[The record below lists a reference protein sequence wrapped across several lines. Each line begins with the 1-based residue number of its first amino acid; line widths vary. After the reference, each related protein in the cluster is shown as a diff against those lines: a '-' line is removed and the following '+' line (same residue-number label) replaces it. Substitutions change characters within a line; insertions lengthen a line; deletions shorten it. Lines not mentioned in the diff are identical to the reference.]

1 MRTVAW
7 SARASWLTLAA
18 ATILLAGC
26 SAGSVGGSVETLAKL
41 DGWRDGP
48 GYEGPF
54 AVLEIAYDDDTAA
67 MLWEDN
73 VGAGQAAHDGLAE
86 VDLSRQIVALYSSGE
101 SGSCPESVHD
111 IELDDGTVDIMLTVD
126 TGGGDACSGDY
137 NPYRVVI
144 AIDRADVP
152 TRDELAGTEGTVDGN
167 PALEVV
173 VGEYPVT

>member
-1 MRTVAW
+1 MKPVG
-7 SARASWLTLAA
+7 RATLLGVVL
-18 ATILLAGC
+18 LLAGC
-26 SAGSVGGSVETLAKL
+26 SAGQLAGSVETLAKL

-54 AVLEIAYDDDTAA
+54 AVLEIAYDDGTAA

-73 VGAGQAAHDGLAE
+73 VGAGQAARDGLGE
-86 VDLSRQIVALYSSGE
+86 VDLSRQVVALYSSGG

-111 IELDDGTVDIMLTVD
+111 VDFDEVSVDITLAVD
-126 TGGGDACSGDY
+126 MGGGNGCTDDY

-144 AIDRADVP
+144 VIDRADVP

-167 PALEVV
+167 PALEVL

>member
-7 SARASWLTLAA
+7 SDRASGLTLAA

-26 SAGSVGGSVETLAKL
+26 SAGPLGGSVETLAKL

-54 AVLEIAYDDDTAA
+54 AVLEIAYDDGTAA

-73 VGAGQAAHDGLAE
+73 VGAGQAARDGLAE
-86 VDLSRQIVALYSSGE
+86 VDLSRQVVALYSSGE
-101 SGSCPESVHD
+101 SGSCLESVHD
-111 IELDDGTVDIMLTVD
+111 VDLDDGTVDIMLTVD

-144 AIDRADVP
+144 AIERADVP
-152 TRDELAGTEGTVDGN
+152 TRDELAGTEGTVGGN
-167 PALEVV
+167 PALEVL

>member
-86 VDLSRQIVALYSSGE
+86 VDLSRQVVALYSSGE
-101 SGSCPESVHD
+101 SGSCPEAVHD
-111 IELDDGTVDIMLTVD
+111 VDLDDGTVDIMLAVD
-126 TGGGDACSGDY
+126 TGLTMLA
-137 NPYRVVI
+137 
-144 AIDRADVP
+144 AATTTP
-152 TRDELAGTEGTVDGN
+152 TASSSRSTG
-167 PALEVV
+167 PASPPARSWQAPR
-173 VGEYPVT
+173 GAS